1 MRTWN
6 GLQTV
11 DQFIDGNSRV
21 LKVYKQFYFRFSEIS
36 IYRLIVSLELILE
49 KKKRKQLERLNER
62 FVEVRANIQYLH
74 VENMHETCEC
84 TMVIAVVLLLLL
96 CSLMHAMVFDNN
108 NNNIMWCARPFY
120 HSTER
125 KCAHLYKMEKFV
137 SLKNR
142 KLDCV
147 WFGCMEQDNKF
158 SKYRIHKAKP
168 IPKKETTGKSLTDK
182 LKLNIK
188 HE

>member
-1 MRTWN
+1 M
-6 GLQTV
+6 
-11 DQFIDGNSRV
+11 
-21 LKVYKQFYFRFSEIS
+21 
-36 IYRLIVSLELILE
+36 
-49 KKKRKQLERLNER
+49 ERLNER

-158 SKYRIHKAKP
+158 SEYRIHKAKP
-168 IPKKETTGKSLTDK
+168 ISKKETTGKSLTDK
-182 LKLNIK
+182 FKLNIK

>member
-1 MRTWN
+1 MALSLWTFTWLERANCFWFDNFFSSRNKSFLHSHRQRLFSLKKKSDLIFFSIRTWN

-11 DQFIDGNSRV
+11 DQFIDWNSRV
-21 LKVYKQFYFRFSEIS
+21 FKVYKQFYFRFSEIS

-49 KKKRKQLERLNER
+49 KKRKQLERLNER

-120 HSTER
+120 R
-125 KCAHLYKMEKFV
+125 RRGNVPIYIKW
-137 SLKNR
+137 KNSFR
-142 KLDCV
+142 
-147 WFGCMEQDNKF
+147 
-158 SKYRIHKAKP
+158 
-168 IPKKETTGKSLTDK
+168 
-182 LKLNIK
+182 
-188 HE
+188 